1 MKLQTTAIFLA
12 CAMLA
17 AILTGCKNE
26 QESTPSQ
33 TDSTTEAT
41 QATQETVQGKH
52 HITVESVEI
61 SLSELKAQ
69 NYTVPVYVRLDK
81 NAGVNYSEWGL
92 IVDKRC
98 DFAVNEDAEDL
109 AFTVYHSIN
118 KKEHFIWTAWASG
131 TEVSTKTGNLICV
144 NVILPKRTVAG
155 DTFTLEYADWSK
167 ADTPHL
173 WNSTDSKWAESGDV
187 TWTDGTITITQ

>member
-17 AILTGCKNE
+17 AMLTGCKKE
-26 QESTPSQ
+26 EVPTPST

-41 QATQETVQGKH
+41 QATVQGKH

-98 DFAVNEDAEDL
+98 TFTVNENAEDL

-118 KKEHFIWTAWASG
+118 EKEHFIWTAWASG
-131 TEVSTKTGNLICV
+131 TEVSTKTGNLICL
-144 NVILPKRTVAG
+144 NVTLPRAAAAG
-155 DTFTLEYADWSK
+155 DSFLLEYADWSK

-173 WNSTDSKWAESGDV
+173 WNSPDNKWAESGDV
-187 TWTDGTITITQ
+187 TWTDGIITITQ